1 MQQPQTLVESFDTQS
16 SPVTPDFVV
25 LDSEQLALVVGGAAL
40 GPGAGWADLLRGPG
54 NGW

>member
-1 MQQPQTLVESFDTQS
+1 MQQKQTLVETFDAPL

-40 GPGAGWADLLRGPG
+40 GPGAGWADLVKGPG
-54 NGW
+54 TGW